1 MLKCIIKNGFG
12 QRFKMAVTAVIGSE
26 SDPSVTKFRMA
37 MSGSVERPDA
47 RIMPGFAISLIL
59 GSMSNSVE
67 SSPVE
72 GRFSRKESQFLKLT
86 IQNQY

>member
-1 MLKCIIKNGFG
+1 MKCINKNGFG
-12 QRFKMAVTAVIGSE
+12 QRFKMDFTAVIGSE
-26 SDPSVTKFRMA
+26 SDASVTKFRMA